1 MEGKGLKGKET
12 GNENA
17 AHFPPFKEVCPQM
30 CWYLSETVTETKALC
45 LTEERDITLFVI
57 IKLLDSVPEEILP
70 IKLALLAELSYLG
83 FVY

>member
-1 MEGKGLKGKET
+1 MRMQHISL
-12 GNENA
+12 
-17 AHFPPFKEVCPQM
+17 
-30 CWYLSETVTETKALC
+30 LSKRSVHRCAGTLVRLTETKALC